1 MTMSVGIFTDCY
13 LPTKNG
19 VVTSVVQL
27 KEGLER
33 SGHRAVVVTVD
44 SPGCEVKDKT
54 VYRFPSIPFNP
65 EIEIRLGLV
74 NQRSINSIVRREHI
88 DIIHT
93 HTEFSIGWAAKRA
106 ARSFGL
112 PLVHTTH
119 TMYEQYRHYLFFGRL
134 LPARMIR
141 RWLKL
146 FLSNYD
152 ALVCPSV
159 KVQDYLK
166 SFMPHIRTVVIGNGV
181 CKTRFRPTLLT
192 REERAETRQALG
204 IQPSDKVIIYV
215 GRMAKEK
222 RVLEL
227 FNVLTPLLKRY
238 PHYKALFVGRGP
250 SYRHMIEEAKRHN
263 LREQIVFT
271 GYLNWGQ
278 MHKMYSISDVFVTAS
293 MSEVHPVT
301 LIEASMCG
309 LPIVAR
315 RDSSYVD
322 LIQDGYNGYL
332 VDSDRQ
338 IAERLSEI
346 LSDET
351 KLLQFSENSVIVSDR
366 FNAETHVEKIESLYQ
381 QILANSV
388 VSL

>member
-1 MTMSVGIFTDCY
+1 MNVGIFADCY

-19 VVTSVVQL
+19 VVTSIVQL
-27 KEGLER
+27 KEGLEQR
-33 SGHRAVVVTVD
+33 GHNAIVITVETPYYD
-44 SPGCEVKDKT
+44 KKDMA
-54 VYRFPSIPFNP
+54 VYRFPSVPFNSD
-65 EIEIRLGLV
+65 IEIRLGLANQARV
-74 NQRSINSIVRREHI
+74 NRIVRREHI
-88 DIIHT
+88 EIIHT

-106 ARSFGL
+106 ARSFRL

-119 TMYEQYRHYLFFGRL
+119 TMYEHYRHYLFFGRL
-134 LPARMIR
+134 LSSKMIR

-146 FLSNYD
+146 FLFNYD

-159 KVQDYLK
+159 KAQDYFK

-181 CKTRFRPTLLT
+181 CKTRFRPTFLT
-192 REERAETRQALG
+192 GEEKTEARQALG

-222 RVLEL
+222 RVIEL

-250 SYRHMIEEAKRHN
+250 SCRHMIEEAKRRN
-263 LREQIVFT
+263 LREQTVFT
-271 GYLNWGQ
+271 GYVDWGQ
-278 MHKMYSISDVFVTAS
+278 MHKMYSISDVFATAS
-293 MSEVHPVT
+293 LSEVHPVT
-301 LIEASMCG
+301 LIEASICG

-315 RDSSYVD
+315 CDSSYVD

-351 KLLQFSENSVIVSDR
+351 KLLQFSENGLIVADK
-366 FNAETHVEKIESLYQ
+366 FNAETHVDKLESLYQ
-381 QILANSV
+381 QVLANSV
-388 VSL
+388 ASL

>member
-1 MTMSVGIFTDCY
+1 MNVGIFADCY
-13 LPTKNG
+13 IPTRNG
-19 VVTSVVQL
+19 VVTSIVQL

-33 SGHRAVVVTVD
+33 SGHKAVVFTVD
-44 SPGCEVKDKT
+44 TPGYGEKDKT
-54 VYRFPSIPFNP
+54 VYRFPSIPFNSD
-65 EIEIRLGLV
+65 IEIRLGLV
-74 NQRSINSIVRREHI
+74 KQRSVNRIVRREHI
-88 DIIHT
+88 DVIHT

-106 ARSFGL
+106 ARSFRL

-134 LPARMIR
+134 LSDRMIR

-146 FLSNYD
+146 FLFNYD

-159 KVQDYLK
+159 KAQDYFK

-181 CKTRFRPTLLT
+181 CKTRFKPTLLT
-192 REERAETRQALG
+192 REEKTEARQALG

-227 FNVLTPLLKRY
+227 FNVLTPLLKKY
-238 PHYKALFVGRGP
+238 SHYKVLFVGRGP
-250 SYRHMIEEAKRHN
+250 SCRHMIEEAKRHN
-263 LREQIVFT
+263 LREQTVFT
-271 GYLNWGQ
+271 GYVDWGQ
-278 MHKMYSISDVFVTAS
+278 MHKMYSISDVFATAS
-293 MSEVHPVT
+293 LSEVHPVT
-301 LIEASMCG
+301 LIEASICG

-315 RDSSYVD
+315 CDSSYVD

-332 VDSDRQ
+332 VNSDRQ

-351 KLLQFSENSVIVSDR
+351 KLLQFSENGLIVADK
-366 FNAETHVEKIESLYQ
+366 FNAETHVDKLESLYQ
-381 QILANSV
+381 QVLGNSV
-388 VSL
+388 ASL

>member
-1 MTMSVGIFTDCY
+1 MNVGIFTDCY
-13 LPTKNG
+13 IPTKNG
-19 VVTSVVQL
+19 VVTSIVQL

-33 SGHRAVVVTVD
+33 SGHKAVVFTVD
-44 SPGCEVKDKT
+44 TPGFEGTNRT
-54 VYRFPSIPFNP
+54 VYRFPSISFNSD
-65 EIEIRLGLV
+65 IEIRLGLV
-74 NQRSINSIVRREHI
+74 SQRSVNRIVQREHI
-88 DIIHT
+88 DLIHT

-106 ARSFGL
+106 ARSFRL

-134 LPARMIR
+134 LSDRMIR

-146 FLSNYD
+146 FLFNYD

-159 KVQDYLK
+159 KAQDYFK

-192 REERAETRQALG
+192 REAKIGARQALG

-250 SYRHMIEEAKRHN
+250 SCRHMIEEAKRHN
-263 LREQIVFT
+263 LREQTVFT
-271 GYLNWGQ
+271 GYVNWGQ
-278 MHKMYSISDVFVTAS
+278 MHKMYSISDVFATAS
-293 MSEVHPVT
+293 LSEIHPVT
-301 LIEASMCG
+301 LIEASICG

-315 RDSSYVD
+315 CDSSYVG

-351 KLLQFSENSVIVSDR
+351 KLLQFSENGLIVADK
-366 FNAETHVEKIESLYQ
+366 FNAETHVDKLESLYQ
-381 QILANSV
+381 QVLANSV
-388 VSL
+388 ASL